1 MFFSP
6 LFGAFWRFY
15 WNSYGRTYGQT
26 DGRMDGQMDRQTEIW
41 TDGQT
46 LLKRCWDASET
57 LPHVACFLAF
67 PQKRWDRFSGQWP
80 PPPPPPL
87 LLKWSTTKHS
97 FLNGFCHRKECLFV
111 MERAKMQFN
120 WVFFLE
126 LSTIQISRF
135 LDFETDMFGPMV
147 KENRIQYGKTKF
159 YFSTKT

>member
-6 LFGAFWRFY
+6 HTLLFGAFWRFY

-26 DGRMDGQMDRQTEIW
+26 DGRTNGQ
-41 TDGQT
+41 TDGNT
-46 LLKRCWDASET
+46 DGRTDPLKEMLRRIWNSSARCM
-57 LPHVACFLAF
+57 
-67 PQKRWDRFSGQWP
+67 FSGVPTKKMGSLFWP
-80 PPPPPPL
+80 VTAPPPPL